1 MGGLLDGPSSECLTW
16 GTKAHWKLRS
26 VGTGPHE
33 PHMCPS
39 YIFLFPEMTNLTWK
53 EPLVFTWPYVSQ
65 NSNGKHLKTAL
76 PYCRTTQGRPYFKV
90 IRSEVISELDPT
102 CTVF

>member
-1 MGGLLDGPSSECLTW
+1 MG
-16 GTKAHWKLRS
+16 R
-26 VGTGPHE
+26 GPHE

-39 YIFLFPEMTNLTWK
+39 YIFQFPEDPEMTNLTWK
-53 EPLVFTWPYVSQ
+53 EPLVSTWPYVSQ
-65 NSNGKHLKTAL
+65 NSSGKHLEMAL
-76 PYCRTTQGRPYFKV
+76 PYCRAAQGRLYFKV